1 MTRIALLGCG
11 SIGRRVA
18 QLLLSQDEH
27 ERDRIAPR
35 FYEACT
41 VSQIL
46 VRETSRDRG
55 IDPQL
60 LTDRFESVE
69 SDPHIDIAIETMGGV
84 EPAREY
90 VARLLERGVS
100 VVTANKTMIAHH
112 GQALHAIAQRH
123 GVSLLYEASVTA
135 ALPLLS
141 AIDAMRGDRL
151 RSVRGVLNGAS
162 NFILTAM
169 HQRSF
174 SLPRAISEARQ
185 RGLCE
190 PDPQADLSGRDTA
203 EKLCIIAARL
213 GIALEPQAV
222 YVRGIESI
230 TADDVNAARRKGCV
244 IKLVAELRGSIA
256 SVQPMLLPR
265 DHALA
270 NVQGANNCVQ
280 LEYALAGQLLLH
292 GAGAGPDPTA
302 SAILSDVLKIIEQRD
317 QKRGQANYPEQRKS
331 NLKSPSPTTPLSEG
345 EGSNAVKAT
354 QRYYMRM
361 PLDNGAARPRELLR
375 ILADCNV
382 PLAEVEYARRQARV
396 LTGPTQGAA
405 VEHAI
410 ERVSGETPYRSKA
423 FYASWLRRR
432 QATAER

>member
-18 QLLLSQDEH
+18 QLLLNQDEH
-27 ERDRIAPR
+27 DRGRIAPR
-35 FYEACT
+35 FHEACT

-46 VRETSRDRG
+46 VRDTSRDRG
-55 IDPQL
+55 IDPQRL
-60 LTDRFESVE
+60 IDRFESIE
-69 SDPHIDIAIETMGGV
+69 SDPHLDIAIETMGGV

-100 VVTANKTMIAHH
+100 VVTANKTLIAHH
-112 GQALHAIAQRH
+112 GDALRALAKRR

-141 AIDAMRGDRL
+141 AIDAMRGDQL

-169 HQRSF
+169 HQRGF
-174 SLPRAISEARQ
+174 SLQRAISEARQ

-190 PDPQADLSGRDTA
+190 PDPQADLSGRDAA

-222 YVRGIESI
+222 CVRGIESI
-230 TADDVNAARRKGCV
+230 TPDDLNAARRNGCV
-244 IKLVAELRGSIA
+244 IKLVAELRRSIA

-270 NVQGANNCVQ
+270 KVDGADNCVQ

-292 GAGAGPDPTA
+292 GRGAGPDPTA
-302 SAILSDVLKIIEQRD
+302 SAILSDVLKLIERRHSISPLPSGPPDKGSAVRVSLETPKKNGSVSALQR
-317 QKRGQANYPEQRKS
+317 E
-331 NLKSPSPTTPLSEG
+331 
-345 EGSNAVKAT
+345 
-354 QRYYMRM
+354 QRYYLRM

-396 LTGPTQGAA
+396 LTGLTQGAA

-410 ERVSGETPYRSKA
+410 ERVSGETPHRSKA
-423 FYASWLRRR
+423 FYAPWLPRR